1 MVVPRKE
8 MRETLS
14 RVLHI
19 MMKQPAPRPRA
30 PAPPPRKNGNGGVA
44 ASPG

>member
-14 RVLHI
+14 RLLHI
-19 MMKQPAPRPRA
+19 LMKQAAPRPRG
-30 PAPPPRKNGNGGVA
+30 PAPLPRKNGNGGVA